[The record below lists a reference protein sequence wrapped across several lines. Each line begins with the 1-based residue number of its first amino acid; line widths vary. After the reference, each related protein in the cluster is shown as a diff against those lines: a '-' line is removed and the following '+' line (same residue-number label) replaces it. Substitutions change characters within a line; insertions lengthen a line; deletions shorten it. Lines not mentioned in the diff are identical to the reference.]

1 MMKKDYDE
9 LMAKAEEAN
18 VNAYLEKIF

>member
-18 VNAYLEKIF
+18 VNAYLEKIL